1 MDFTFS
7 ETQDAVREAA
17 TGIFNGLVDPD
28 RVAAIEQ
35 TEDRIDR
42 DLWSALAEAGL
53 LALGLPAAVGGEN
66 LGLMEIGLLLEAQGK
81 CVAPIPLW
89 STLVLGAHP
98 IAKFGTPAQH
108 ETYLRS
114 IGEGTAFASA
124 ALADVAISST
134 RRSSVTATPSGDG
147 YVLTG
152 VATAVPNAHVAS
164 FVLVPATTVDGS
176 TIVAIVDP
184 SADGVRQERAT
195 TTNREVHPHLHFSSV
210 AVEGVQILAGEATGA
225 AVLEAML
232 DAAITGLCIIATG
245 CGEAAIAQTAA
256 YLNTRE
262 QFGRT
267 LSTFQGTMLR
277 LADAAI
283 DEEVV
288 RVTAWNAAWLI
299 DQGADAAE
307 AVRVAKW
314 HTSDRGQRVVHAT
327 QHLHGG
333 MGADI
338 SYPIHRYFLWNK
350 QIELQLGSPS
360 LQIAALGE
368 LLAARPVGVGGR

>member
-1 MDFTFS
+1 VDFTFS

-28 RVAAIEQ
+28 RVTAIEQ
-35 TEDRIDR
+35 TDDRIDR

-66 LGLMEIGLLLEAQGK
+66 LGLMEIGLLLEAQGQ

-89 STLVLGAHP
+89 STLVLGALP
-98 IAKFGTPAQH
+98 IAKFGTSAQH

-164 FVLVPATTVDGS
+164 FVLVPATTADGS

-184 SADGVRQERAT
+184 TADGVRQERAT

-283 DEEVV
+283 DEEVI

>member
-28 RVAAIEQ
+28 RVTAIEQ
-35 TEDRIDR
+35 TDDRIDR

-66 LGLMEIGLLLEAQGK
+66 LGLMEIGLLLEAQGQ

-89 STLVLGAHP
+89 STLVLGALP
-98 IAKFGTPAQH
+98 IAKFGTSAQH

-164 FVLVPATTVDGS
+164 FVLVPATTADGS

-184 SADGVRQERAT
+184 TADGVRQERAT

-283 DEEVV
+283 DEEVI

>member
-1 MDFTFS
+1 
-7 ETQDAVREAA
+7 V
-17 TGIFNGLVDPD
+17 NG
-28 RVAAIEQ
+28 A
-35 TEDRIDR
+35 
-42 DLWSALAEAGL
+42 
-53 LALGLPAAVGGEN
+53 
-66 LGLMEIGLLLEAQGK
+66 
-81 CVAPIPLW
+81 
-89 STLVLGAHP
+89 
-98 IAKFGTPAQH
+98 
-108 ETYLRS
+108 
-114 IGEGTAFASA
+114 
-124 ALADVAISST
+124 
-134 RRSSVTATPSGDG
+134 
-147 YVLTG
+147 
-152 VATAVPNAHVAS
+152 
-164 FVLVPATTVDGS
+164 
-176 TIVAIVDP
+176 
-184 SADGVRQERAT
+184 
-195 TTNREVHPHLHFSSV
+195 
-210 AVEGVQILAGEATGA
+210 QILAGEATGA

-283 DEEVV
+283 DEEVI

-314 HTSDRGQRVVHAT
+314 HTSDRGQRIVHAT